1 MDKLFYALTAPRG
14 SSLDEFSDA
23 LRTEIGPTLARALD
37 VGSRVRVRIRDVA
50 SSEHFGPL
58 FAHVPCQDREIP
70 LDAVVDIAVPDEVAC
85 LDHVHAT
92 LTETTSTC
100 QGWRVVATP
109 YADHVPDPEPGLP
122 SDYIGGAV
130 FIQRVDGMSRDRF
143 SIEWHI
149 HGVHEVARAKAQ
161 QRTMGRYIQNRVVE
175 PVTSTFW
182 VIDGYEEGAVP
193 AEAAAARTSA
203 PVPTTT
209 ERSFEEVAAG
219 PGETE
224 FFRMPLVRLFYGTEF
239 LVAP

>member
-1 MDKLFYALTAPRG
+1 MDKLFYAVTAPLG

-23 LRTEIGPTLARALD
+23 LRTEIGPALARELV
-37 VGSRVRVRIRDVA
+37 VGSRVRVRIRDVP

-58 FAHVPCQDREIP
+58 FAHVLCQDRDIP
-70 LDAVVDIAVPDEVAC
+70 LDAVLDIAVADDVAR

-92 LTETTSTC
+92 LTDASSTC

-109 YADHVPDPEPGLP
+109 YADNVPDPEPGLL

-161 QRTMGRYIQNRVVE
+161 QRPMGRYIQNRVIE
-175 PVTSTFW
+175 PVTPTLW

-193 AEAAAARTSA
+193 AEVAAARRSVTL
-203 PVPTTT
+203 PTNT
-209 ERSFEEVAAG
+209 ERSFEDVAAG

-239 LVAP
+239 VVAK